1 MKILFKALC
10 CGVIISCLFSLSGF
24 FSACDDIRDRV
35 FRLHIIAN
43 SDSPEDQALK
53 LRVRDEITEDTKDIF
68 RDCRTKDEAIKAASE
83 NIDDIRHKAQ
93 EIIKKNG
100 SSLDCDAYVTRMNF
114 DTRVYEDFSL
124 PGGSYDALRIV
135 IGEGQGHNWWCVLYP
150 AVCVP
155 CAEKD
160 IGSALSENET
170 DIVHDSDRYAV
181 GFRFVE
187 VFEDIRSFFTR

>member
-1 MKILFKALC
+1 MKLVFRALC
-10 CGVIISCLFSLSGF
+10 CAVIISCLFSLCGF
-24 FSACDDIRDRV
+24 FCACDDIRDRV

-53 LRVRDEITEDTKDIF
+53 LRVRDEITEYTRDIF
-68 RDCRTKDEAIKAASE
+68 RDCRTKEDAMDAAAGNIE
-83 NIDDIRHKAQ
+83 NIRRRAQ
-93 EIIKKNG
+93 EVLRKNG
-100 SSLDCDAYVTRMNF
+100 CSLDCSACVTRMSF

-160 IGSALSENET
+160 IGSALSESET
-170 DIVHDSDRYAV
+170 DIVHDSDKYAV

-187 VFEDIRSFFTR
+187 IFEDIRGFFSR